1 MKRKRYILQYV
12 LDSSELGDESLP
24 GQSVVELLGDSR
36 IIIENHKRILQYDPL
51 MISIRFSF
59 GTLSIIGCNLQLR
72 SMIGHKLLI
81 TGKIDRIELCRGLTN
96 G

>member
-1 MKRKRYILQYV
+1 MKGKHHILQRI
-12 LDSSELGDESLP
+12 LDSSGLGDESMP

-51 MISIRFSF
+51 LISIGLTF
-59 GTLSIIGCNLQLR
+59 GELSIIGCNLQLR
-72 SMIGHKLLI
+72 SMMGHKLLI
-81 TGKIDRIELCRGLTN
+81 TGQIDRIELCRGLSH